1 MDLFVPVLALVG
13 FVIVPFLAIGV
24 ALVAD
29 LALENLCHQ
38 CVEVLHWI
46 TAHAALHRHS

>member
-13 FVIVPFLAIGV
+13 FVIVPFLAIGI
-24 ALVAD
+24 AFVAD

-38 CVEVLHWI
+38 CVELLHWI
-46 TAHAALHRHS
+46 TTHAALHRDS